1 MGLMFNWTRPYVCNS
16 KHSNF
21 PEFSFLKRT
30 TFTMTSVTV
39 CCVWLHWRPATI
51 LRMTLSPIGPH
62 YFPQPWSTLSHYLQ
76 LPQEMVG
83 RDSAVDIATRYELGG
98 PGIECRWGRD
108 FQHSICGML
117 RGKTGATSSTTNP
130 TRTGPGSNPS
140 LCGEK
145 SAINTM
151 SHGTVFEAS
160 NPRE

>member
-1 MGLMFNWTRPYVCNS
+1 MYRCVHTICNFPLLLPLPS
-16 KHSNF
+16 LLLLLLNLILKPSGNSNF
-21 PEFSFLKRT
+21 RIIRG
-30 TFTMTSVTV
+30 
-39 CCVWLHWRPATI
+39 C
-51 LRMTLSPIGPH
+51 
-62 YFPQPWSTLSHYLQ
+62 YSTLGYSSNGK
-76 LPQEMVG
+76 G
-83 RDSAVDIATRYELGG
+83 RDSSVGTATRYELGS

-130 TRTGPGSNPS
+130 TRTGPRSNPS